1 MKMWHHDGDK
11 LPGLGAIEV
20 RPSAS
25 VRVVVQRWHCSPYS
39 AARVTYLSIQFFQFR
54 TVGIVIKE
62 HSTRVK

>member
-25 VRVVVQRWHCSPYS
+25 VPGT
-39 AARVTYLSIQFFQFR
+39 APR
-54 TVGIVIKE
+54 TVQHV
-62 HSTRVK
+62 